1 MTQTEKI
8 LAYMRDYGSITPL
21 DALAEFGCMRLAA
34 RIADI
39 RATGIPIT
47 STMEISKNR
56 YGETVRYS
64 RYKLEEKKC

>member
-64 RYKLEEKKC
+64 RYKLEE

>member
-47 STMEISKNR
+47 STMESSKNR

-64 RYKLEEKKC
+64 RYKLEE

>member
-8 LAYMRDYGSITPL
+8 LTYMRDYGSITPL

-64 RYKLEEKKC
+64 RYKLEE